1 MDSTLKE
8 KLAKIKLLICDVDGV
23 LTDGTL
29 IYATNGEQ
37 SKNFSVLDGVGFHM
51 INRLDINLKTAWI
64 TGRECATTSHRAEKL
79 KIDKVYNGVI
89 RKIESYNEL
98 KKEYNIEDHEI
109 CFIGDDIIDM
119 PLFEKV
125 GLAVSVP
132 NAPDYVSR
140 HAHYITSKAGGHGA
154 VREVIELII
163 SSRGNFDDAINQLLS
178 ELR

>member
-1 MDSTLKE
+1 MDNILKE
-8 KLAKIKLLICDVDGV
+8 KLEKIKLLICDVDGV

-29 IYATNGEQ
+29 IYTTNGEEA
-37 SKNFSVLDGVGFHM
+37 KNFSVLDGVGFHM
-51 INRLDINLKTAWI
+51 INRLDIDLKTAWI
-64 TGRECATTSHRAEKL
+64 TGRECATTSYRGEKL
-79 KIDKVYNGVI
+79 KIDRVYNGVI

-98 KKEYNIEDHEI
+98 KKDYNLEDHEI

-125 GLAVSVP
+125 GLAISVP
-132 NAPDYVSR
+132 NAPDYVSK

-154 VREVIELII
+154 VREVIDLII
-163 SSRGNFDDAINQLLS
+163 SSRGNFDDAINLLLS

>member
-1 MDSTLKE
+1 MDNILKE
-8 KLAKIKLLICDVDGV
+8 KLEKIKLLICDVDGV

-29 IYATNGEQ
+29 IYTTNGEEA
-37 SKNFSVLDGVGFHM
+37 KNFSVLDGVGFHM
-51 INRLDINLKTAWI
+51 INRLDIDLKTAWI
-64 TGRECATTSHRAEKL
+64 TGRECATTSYRGEKL
-79 KIDKVYNGVI
+79 KIDRVYNGVI

-98 KKEYNIEDHEI
+98 KKDYNLQDHEI

-125 GLAVSVP
+125 GLAISVP
-132 NAPDYVSR
+132 NAPDYVSK

-154 VREVIELII
+154 VREVIDLII
-163 SSRGNFDDAINQLLS
+163 SSRGNFDDAINLLLS

>member
-1 MDSTLKE
+1 MDNALKE
-8 KLAKIKLLICDVDGV
+8 KLAQIKLLICDVDGV

-98 KKEYNIEDHEI
+98 KKEYNIQDHEI

-132 NAPDYVSR
+132 NAPDYVSK

-154 VREVIELII
+154 VREVIDLII
-163 SSRGNFDDAINQLLS
+163 SSRGNFDDAINLLLS

>member
-1 MDSTLKE
+1 MDNALKE
-8 KLAKIKLLICDVDGV
+8 KLAQIKLLICDVDGV

-37 SKNFSVLDGVGFHM
+37 AKNFSVLDGVGFHM

-132 NAPDYVSR
+132 NAPDYVSK

-154 VREVIELII
+154 VREVIDLII
-163 SSRGNFDDAINQLLS
+163 SSRGNFDDAINLLLS

>member
-1 MDSTLKE
+1 MDNILKE
-8 KLAKIKLLICDVDGV
+8 KLEKIKLLICDVDGV

-29 IYATNGEQ
+29 IYTTNGEEA
-37 SKNFSVLDGVGFHM
+37 KNFSVLDGVGFHM
-51 INRLDINLKTAWI
+51 INRLDIDLKTAWI
-64 TGRECATTSHRAEKL
+64 TGRECATTSYRGEKL
-79 KIDKVYNGVI
+79 KIDRVYNGVI

-98 KKEYNIEDHEI
+98 KKDYNLEDHEI

-125 GLAVSVP
+125 GLAISVP
-132 NAPDYVSR
+132 NAPDYVSK

-154 VREVIELII
+154 VREVIDLII
-163 SSRGNFDDAINQLLS
+163 SSRGNYDDAINQLLS